1 MQYNTHTLA
10 NGATIVT
17 FSPHGFK
24 FNDGTESS
32 PQQKEFCNFF
42 TLKKEFKVVGE
53 IKGMKLTSTDF
64 VLSTEQ
70 LDLLES
76 VSTTADLLLVPFQ
89 MLEAYRKNC
98 ERYPDHKKIKNIV
111 SFNSTPETAR
121 SSPQDKIVDIN
132 NWSVIS

>member
-24 FNDGTESS
+24 FNDGTEAQ
-32 PQQKEFCNFF
+32 PQNKEFCNFF

-53 IKGMKLTSTDF
+53 IKGMKLTSTEF
-64 VLSTEQ
+64 VLSNEQ
-70 LDLLES
+70 LDLIET
-76 VSTTADLLLVPFQ
+76 VSTNADLLLVPFQ
-89 MLEAYRKNC
+89 LLEAYRKNC
-98 ERYPDHKKIKNIV
+98 PNHKKINNIV

-121 SSPQDKIVDIN
+121 SAPQDKIVDVN